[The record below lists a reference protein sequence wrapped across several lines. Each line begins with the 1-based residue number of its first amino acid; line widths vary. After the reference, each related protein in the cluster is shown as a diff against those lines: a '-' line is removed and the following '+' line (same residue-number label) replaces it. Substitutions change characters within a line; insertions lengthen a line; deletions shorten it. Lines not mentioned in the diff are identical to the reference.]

1 MLMVKKKEAKNML
14 TLGEVLKKQSEELE
28 EHEQIINTVYS
39 LPLNKITHLLKK
51 MGENWRNEI
60 ARLKKDRPRRIKI
73 LQAAR
78 ALGDLS
84 ENTEYTE
91 AKRDLGHLQ
100 SRLRYLGKQ
109 LKYAEIVKAEDDG
122 KVDLGKTVVLKFDDD
137 DETEEYKVV
146 GRMEADL
153 AAGKVSF
160 DSPLGQAIMKK
171 EAGTTATVAAPAGE
185 YQVTIVEVK

>member
-1 MLMVKKKEAKNML
+1 MVYYQKMTPE
-14 TLGEVLKKQSEELE
+14 GYKQIEE
-28 EHEQIINTVYS
+28 
-39 LPLNKITHLLKK
+39 
-51 MGENWRNEI
+51 EI

-73 LQAAR
+73 FQEAR

-100 SRLRYLGKQ
+100 SRLRYLDKQ
-109 LKYAEIVKAEDDG
+109 LKYAEVIEAKNDG
-122 KVDLGKTVVLKFDDD
+122 KVNMGTHVVLKFEDAEDA
-137 DETEEYKVV
+137 EEYKIV

-153 AAGKVSF
+153 AAGKLSF

-171 EAGTTATVAAPAGE
+171 SAGETVTVEAPAGE

>member
-1 MLMVKKKEAKNML
+1 MVYFQKMTPE
-14 TLGEVLKKQSEELE
+14 GYKQIED
-28 EHEQIINTVYS
+28 
-39 LPLNKITHLLKK
+39 
-51 MGENWRNEI
+51 EI

-73 LQAAR
+73 LQTAR

-109 LKYAEIVKAEDDG
+109 LKYAEIVKTTDDG
-122 KVDLGKTVVLKFDDD
+122 KVDWGKTVVLKFDDD
-137 DETEEYKVV
+137 DETEEYKIV

-153 AAGKVSF
+153 ADGKISC
-160 DSPLGQAIMKK
+160 DSPLGQAIMKQ
-171 EAGTTATVAAPAGE
+171 EAGGVATVEAPAGE
-185 YQVTIVEVK
+185 YKVTIVEVK

>member
-1 MLMVKKKEAKNML
+1 MVYFQKMTPE
-14 TLGEVLKKQSEELE
+14 GYKQIED
-28 EHEQIINTVYS
+28 
-39 LPLNKITHLLKK
+39 
-51 MGENWRNEI
+51 EI

-109 LKYAEIVKAEDDG
+109 LKYAEIVKTTDDG
-122 KVDLGKTVVLKFDDD
+122 KVDCGKTVVLKFDDD
-137 DETEEYKVV
+137 DETEEYKIV

-153 AAGKVSF
+153 ADGKISF
-160 DSPLGQAIMKK
+160 DSPLGQAIMKQ
-171 EAGTTATVAAPAGE
+171 EAGGVATVEAPAGE
-185 YQVTIVEVK
+185 YKVTIIEVK

>member
-1 MLMVKKKEAKNML
+1 MVYFQKMTPE
-14 TLGEVLKKQSEELE
+14 GYKQIED
-28 EHEQIINTVYS
+28 
-39 LPLNKITHLLKK
+39 
-51 MGENWRNEI
+51 EI

-109 LKYAEIVKAEDDG
+109 LKYAEIVETKDDG
-122 KVDLGKTVVLKFDDD
+122 KIDLGKTVVLKFDDD
-137 DETEEYKVV
+137 ETEEYKIV

-153 AAGKVSF
+153 ADGKISF
-160 DSPLGQAIMKK
+160 DSPLGQAIMKQ
-171 EAGTTATVAAPAGE
+171 EAGTVATVEAPAGE
-185 YQVTIVEVK
+185 YKVTIVEVK

>member
-1 MLMVKKKEAKNML
+1 MVYFQKMTPE
-14 TLGEVLKKQSEELE
+14 GYKQIED
-28 EHEQIINTVYS
+28 
-39 LPLNKITHLLKK
+39 
-51 MGENWRNEI
+51 EI

-73 LQAAR
+73 LQDAR

-100 SRLRYLGKQ
+100 SRLRYLDKQ
-109 LKYAEIVKAEDDG
+109 LKYAEIVETKDDG

-137 DETEEYKVV
+137 DETEEYKIV
-146 GRMEADL
+146 GRMEANLED
-153 AAGKVSF
+153 GKISF

-171 EAGTTATVAAPAGE
+171 EAGVTSIVEAPAGE
-185 YQVTIVEVK
+185 YKITIIQ

>member
-1 MLMVKKKEAKNML
+1 MVYFQKMTPE
-14 TLGEVLKKQSEELE
+14 GYKQIED
-28 EHEQIINTVYS
+28 
-39 LPLNKITHLLKK
+39 
-51 MGENWRNEI
+51 EI

-109 LKYAEIVKAEDDG
+109 LKYAEIVKTTDDG
-122 KVDLGKTVVLKFDDD
+122 KVDCGKTVVLKFDDD
-137 DETEEYKVV
+137 DETEEYKIV

-153 AAGKVSF
+153 ADGKISF
-160 DSPLGQAIMKK
+160 DSPLGQALMKQ
-171 EAGTTATVAAPAGE
+171 EAGGVATVEAPAGE
-185 YQVTIVEVK
+185 YKVTIVEVK

>member
-1 MLMVKKKEAKNML
+1 MVYFQKMTPE
-14 TLGEVLKKQSEELE
+14 GYQ
-28 EHEQIINTVYS
+28 QI
-39 LPLNKITHLLKK
+39 
-51 MGENWRNEI
+51 EDEI

-153 AAGKVSF
+153 AAGKVS
-160 DSPLGQAIMKK
+160 PLGQAIMKK

>member
-1 MLMVKKKEAKNML
+1 MVYYQKMTPEGYKEI
-14 TLGEVLKKQSEELE
+14 EE
-28 EHEQIINTVYS
+28 
-39 LPLNKITHLLKK
+39 
-51 MGENWRNEI
+51 EI

-73 LQAAR
+73 LQEAR
-78 ALGDLS
+78 SMGDLS

-109 LKYAEIVKAEDDG
+109 LKYAEIVETKDDG

-137 DETEEYKVV
+137 EDSEEYKIV

-153 AAGKVSF
+153 AKGKIAF

-171 EAGTTATVAAPAGE
+171 EAGITATVEAPAGE
-185 YQVTIVEVK
+185 YQVTILEVR

>member
-1 MLMVKKKEAKNML
+1 MVYFQKMTPE
-14 TLGEVLKKQSEELE
+14 GYKQIED
-28 EHEQIINTVYS
+28 
-39 LPLNKITHLLKK
+39 
-51 MGENWRNEI
+51 EI

-109 LKYAEIVKAEDDG
+109 LKYAEIVKTTDDG
-122 KVDLGKTVVLKFDDD
+122 KVDLGKTIVLKFDDD
-137 DETEEYKVV
+137 DETEEYKIV

-153 AAGKVSF
+153 ADGKISF
-160 DSPLGQAIMKK
+160 DSPLGQAIMKQ
-171 EAGTTATVAAPAGE
+171 EAGGVATVEAPVGE
-185 YQVTIVEVK
+185 YKVTIVEVK

>member
-1 MLMVKKKEAKNML
+1 MVYFQKMTPE
-14 TLGEVLKKQSEELE
+14 GYKQIED
-28 EHEQIINTVYS
+28 
-39 LPLNKITHLLKK
+39 
-51 MGENWRNEI
+51 EI
-60 ARLKKDRPRRIKI
+60 ARLRKDRPRRIKI

-109 LKYAEIVKAEDDG
+109 LKYAEIIKTKDDG
-122 KVDLGKTVVLKFDDD
+122 KIDLGKSVVLKFDDD
-137 DETEEYKVV
+137 DDTEQYKIV
-146 GRMEADL
+146 GRMEANL
-153 AAGKVSF
+153 AAGKISF

-171 EAGTTATVAAPAGE
+171 EAGTTVAVEAPAGE
-185 YQVTIVEVK
+185 YKVTIVEVK

>member
-1 MLMVKKKEAKNML
+1 MVYF
-14 TLGEVLKKQSEELE
+14 Q
-28 EHEQIINTVYS
+28 
-39 LPLNKITHLLKK
+39 KITPEGYKQI
-51 MGENWRNEI
+51 EDEI
-60 ARLKKDRPRRIKI
+60 TRLKKDRPRRIKI

-109 LKYAEIVKAEDDG
+109 LKYAEIVETKDDG
-122 KVDLGKTVVLKFDDD
+122 KVDLGKTVVLKSDD
-137 DETEEYKVV
+137 DEDTEDTEEYKIV

-153 AAGKVSF
+153 ADGKISF

-171 EAGTTATVAAPAGE
+171 EAGTTSTVEAPAGE
-185 YQVTIVEVK
+185 YKVTIVEVK

>member
-1 MLMVKKKEAKNML
+1 MTPN
-14 TLGEVLKKQSEELE
+14 GYKQIED
-28 EHEQIINTVYS
+28 
-39 LPLNKITHLLKK
+39 
-51 MGENWRNEI
+51 EI

-73 LQAAR
+73 LQDAR

-100 SRLRYLGKQ
+100 SRLRYLDKQ
-109 LKYAEIVKAEDDG
+109 LKYAEIVETKDDG

-137 DETEEYKVV
+137 DETEEYKIV
-146 GRMEADL
+146 GRMEANLED
-153 AAGKVSF
+153 GKISF

-171 EAGTTATVAAPAGE
+171 EAGVTSIVEAPAGE
-185 YQVTIVEVK
+185 YKVTIVEVK

>member
-1 MLMVKKKEAKNML
+1 MVYFQKMTPE
-14 TLGEVLKKQSEELE
+14 GYKQIED
-28 EHEQIINTVYS
+28 
-39 LPLNKITHLLKK
+39 
-51 MGENWRNEI
+51 EI

-73 LQAAR
+73 LQDAR

-100 SRLRYLGKQ
+100 SRLRYLDKQ
-109 LKYAEIVKAEDDG
+109 LKYAEIFETKDDG

-137 DETEEYKVV
+137 DETEEYKIV
-146 GRMEADL
+146 GRMEANLED
-153 AAGKVSF
+153 GKISF

-171 EAGTTATVAAPAGE
+171 EAGVTSIVEAPAGE
-185 YQVTIVEVK
+185 YKVTIVEVK

>member
-1 MLMVKKKEAKNML
+1 MVYFQKMTPE
-14 TLGEVLKKQSEELE
+14 GYKQVED
-28 EHEQIINTVYS
+28 
-39 LPLNKITHLLKK
+39 
-51 MGENWRNEI
+51 EI

-91 AKRDLGHLQ
+91 AKR
-100 SRLRYLGKQ
+100 YLGKQ
-109 LKYAEIVKAEDDG
+109 LKYTEIVETKDDG

-137 DETEEYKVV
+137 EDTEEYKIV

-153 AAGKVSF
+153 ADGKISF

-171 EAGTTATVAAPAGE
+171 EAGTT
-185 YQVTIVEVK
+185 

>member
-1 MLMVKKKEAKNML
+1 MVYFQKMTPE
-14 TLGEVLKKQSEELE
+14 GYKQIED
-28 EHEQIINTVYS
+28 
-39 LPLNKITHLLKK
+39 
-51 MGENWRNEI
+51 EI

-100 SRLRYLGKQ
+100 SRWRYLGKE
-109 LKYAEIVKAEDDG
+109 LKYAEIVKTTDDG
-122 KVDLGKTVVLKFDDD
+122 KVDWGKTVVLKFDDD
-137 DETEEYKVV
+137 DETEEYKIV

-153 AAGKVSF
+153 ADGKISC
-160 DSPLGQAIMKK
+160 DSPLDQAIMKQ
-171 EAGTTATVAAPAGE
+171 EAGGVATVEAPAGE
-185 YQVTIVEVK
+185 YKVTIVEVK

>member
-1 MLMVKKKEAKNML
+1 MVYFQKMTPE
-14 TLGEVLKKQSEELE
+14 GYKQIED
-28 EHEQIINTVYS
+28 
-39 LPLNKITHLLKK
+39 
-51 MGENWRNEI
+51 EI

-100 SRLRYLGKQ
+100 SRLRYLSKQ
-109 LKYAEIVKAEDDG
+109 LKYAEIVETKDDG

-137 DETEEYKVV
+137 ETEEYKIV

-153 AAGKVSF
+153 ADGKISF
-160 DSPLGQAIMKK
+160 DSPLGQAIMKQ
-171 EAGTTATVAAPAGE
+171 EAGTVATVEAPAGE
-185 YQVTIVEVK
+185 YKVTIVEVK

>member
-1 MLMVKKKEAKNML
+1 MVYYQKMTPE
-14 TLGEVLKKQSEELE
+14 GYKQIED
-28 EHEQIINTVYS
+28 
-39 LPLNKITHLLKK
+39 
-51 MGENWRNEI
+51 EI

-73 LQAAR
+73 LQQAR

-100 SRLRYLGKQ
+100 SRLRYLDKQ
-109 LKYAEIVKAEDDG
+109 LKYAEVIEQKNDG
-122 KVDLGKTVVLKFDDD
+122 KVNMGTTVVLKFDDD
-137 DETEEYKVV
+137 NETEEYKVV

-160 DSPLGQAIMKK
+160 DSPLGQAIMKQ
-171 EAGTTATVAAPAGE
+171 EAGATVTVEAPAGS
-185 YQVTIVEVK
+185 YQVTIISVK

>member
-1 MLMVKKKEAKNML
+1 MVYY
-14 TLGEVLKKQSEELE
+14 Q
-28 EHEQIINTVYS
+28 
-39 LPLNKITHLLKK
+39 K
-51 MGENWRNEI
+51 MTPEGYQEIEDEI

-73 LQAAR
+73 LQQAR
-78 ALGDLS
+78 SMGDLS

-109 LKYAEIVKAEDDG
+109 LKYAEVIEAKSDG
-122 KVDLGKTVVLKFDDD
+122 KVNMGSTVTLKFDDD
-137 DETEEYKVV
+137 EDNEEYKIV

-153 AAGKVSF
+153 AKGKIAF
-160 DSPLGQAIMKK
+160 DSPLGQAIMKQK
-171 EAGTTATVAAPAGE
+171 AGTTVTVAAPAGD

>member
-1 MLMVKKKEAKNML
+1 MVYFQKMTPE
-14 TLGEVLKKQSEELE
+14 GYQ
-28 EHEQIINTVYS
+28 QI
-39 LPLNKITHLLKK
+39 
-51 MGENWRNEI
+51 EDEI

-137 DETEEYKVV
+137 DETEDIYSTSSEHDK
-146 GRMEADL
+146 DSS
-153 AAGKVSF
+153 AGVISESETKESVITE
-160 DSPLGQAIMKK
+160 DTDETGKK
-171 EAGTTATVAAPAGE
+171 TDDER
-185 YQVTIVEVK
+185 KD

>member
-1 MLMVKKKEAKNML
+1 MVYFQKMTPE
-14 TLGEVLKKQSEELE
+14 GCKQIED
-28 EHEQIINTVYS
+28 
-39 LPLNKITHLLKK
+39 
-51 MGENWRNEI
+51 EI

-73 LQAAR
+73 LQDAR

-100 SRLRYLGKQ
+100 SRLRYLDKQ
-109 LKYAEIVKAEDDG
+109 LKYAEIVETKDDG

-137 DETEEYKVV
+137 DETEEYKIV
-146 GRMEADL
+146 GRMEANLED
-153 AAGKVSF
+153 GKISF

-171 EAGTTATVAAPAGE
+171 EAGVTSIVEAPAGE
-185 YQVTIVEVK
+185 YKVTIVEVK

>member
-1 MLMVKKKEAKNML
+1 MVYFQKMTPE
-14 TLGEVLKKQSEELE
+14 GYKQIED
-28 EHEQIINTVYS
+28 V
-39 LPLNKITHLLKK
+39 
-51 MGENWRNEI
+51 I

-109 LKYAEIVKAEDDG
+109 LKYAEIVEAKDDG

-137 DETEEYKVV
+137 ETEEYKIV

-153 AAGKVSF
+153 ADSKISF
-160 DSPLGQAIMKK
+160 DSPLGQAIMKQ
-171 EAGTTATVAAPAGE
+171 EAGTVATVEAPAGE
-185 YQVTIVEVK
+185 YKVTIVEVK